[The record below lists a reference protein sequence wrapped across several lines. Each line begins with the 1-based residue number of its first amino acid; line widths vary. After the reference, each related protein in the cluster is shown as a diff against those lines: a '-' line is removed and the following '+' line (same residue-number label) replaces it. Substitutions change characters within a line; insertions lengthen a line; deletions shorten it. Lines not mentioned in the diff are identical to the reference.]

1 MGKGVSAAMAY
12 SVLVVDDEV
21 NIRKTL
27 DGVLSDEGYKVLAS
41 ESAEKALDML
51 SRSLVDAVLLDV
63 WLPGMDGLEALKRI
77 RETYPLLPVIMI
89 SGHGT
94 IDMAVKAVKNGAFD
108 FIEKPISL
116 DKLLITLARA
126 IEREML
132 RSENVELKERVERK
146 FRMVGD
152 SDAMRRLRAE
162 IGAAGPTNA
171 SVLIS
176 GENGSGKEIVAREIH
191 RHSRRA
197 NKPFVAVNCAAIPD
211 ELIESELFGHE
222 RGAFTG
228 AVGKRRG
235 RFEMADGGTLFLDEV
250 GDMSPRTQAKIL
262 RVLEERAFERV
273 GGGEKIRADVRIIAA
288 SNRNLPKEVAAGRFR
303 EDLFFRLNVFPVF
316 VPALR
321 DRKEDIP
328 AIAGHFIEEICGEQG
343 KETKKFASDAM
354 QRMLAH
360 PWPGNVRELR
370 NVVERLVI
378 LSMGQTIEEETVRR
392 VLATDLPAAEPP
404 LAQALGEESF
414 REATLAFEK
423 AYLERKLRE
432 NDFNISRTAEKL
444 GLDRT
449 SIHRKMKQL
458 GIAADSGRR

>member
-1 MGKGVSAAMAY
+1 MAF
-12 SVLVVDDEV
+12 SVLVVDDEI

-27 DGVLSDEGYKVLAS
+27 NGVLSDEGYKVLLA
-41 ESAEKALDML
+41 ETAEKAVDVL

-63 WLPGMDGLEALKRI
+63 WLPEMDGLEALRRI

-116 DKLLITLARA
+116 DKLLITLSRA
-126 IEREML
+126 IEREIL

-146 FRMVGD
+146 YRLVGE
-152 SDAMRRLRAE
+152 SAAMRKLRAE
-162 IGAAGPTNA
+162 IAAAGPTNA

-197 NKPFVAVNCAAIPD
+197 SKPFIAVNCAAIPE

-262 RVLEERAFERV
+262 RVLEERAFERI
-273 GGGEKIRADVRIIAA
+273 GGGEKIRADVRILAA
-288 SNRNLPKEVAAGRFR
+288 TNRNLAKEIAAGRFR
-303 EDLFFRLNVFPVF
+303 EDLLFRLNVFPIL

-321 DRKEDIP
+321 DHKEDIP
-328 AIAGHFIEEICGEQG
+328 PIASHFAEEICGEQG
-343 KETKKFASDAM
+343 KEKKEFSGEAI

-360 PWPGNVRELR
+360 SWPGNIRELR

-378 LSMGQTIEEETVRR
+378 LSMGHRIEEDTVRR
-392 VLATDLPAAEPP
+392 VLAADLPSAEPP
-404 LAQALGEESF
+404 LAQAFDEENF

-432 NDFNISRTAEKL
+432 NDFNVSRTAEKL

-458 GIAADSGRR
+458 GIAAEGGRR

>member
-1 MGKGVSAAMAY
+1 MAY

-27 DGVLSDEGYKVLAS
+27 DGVLSDEGYKVLLA
-41 ESAEKALDML
+41 ENAEKAVDTL

-63 WLPGMDGLEALKRI
+63 WLPGMDGLEALRRI
-77 RETYPLLPVIMI
+77 REKYPLLPVIMI

-116 DKLLITLARA
+116 DKLLITLSRA
-126 IEREML
+126 IEREVL

-146 FRMVGD
+146 YRMVGD
-152 SDAMRRLRAE
+152 SEAMRKLRAE
-162 IGAAGPTNA
+162 IAAAGPTNA

-197 NKPFVAVNCAAIPD
+197 NKPFVAVNCAAIPE

-273 GGGEKIRADVRIIAA
+273 GGGEKVRADVRILAA
-288 SNRNLPKEVAAGRFR
+288 SNRNLTKEVAAGRFR

-328 AIAGHFIEEICGEQG
+328 AIASHFIEEICGEQG
-343 KETKKFASDAM
+343 KETKKFAPEAM

-360 PWPGNVRELR
+360 AWPGNVRELR

-378 LSMGQTIEEETVRR
+378 LSMGQRIEEETVRR
-392 VLATDLPAAEPP
+392 VLAADLPAAEPP
-404 LAQALGEESF
+404 LAQAFQEENF

-423 AYLERKLRE
+423 AYLEKKLRE
-432 NDFNISRTAEKL
+432 NDFNVSRTAEKL

-458 GIAADSGRR
+458 GIAAEGGRR

>member
-1 MGKGVSAAMAY
+1 MAY
-12 SVLVVDDEV
+12 SVLVIDDEI

-27 DGVLSDEGYKVLAS
+27 DGVLSDEGYRVLQA
-41 ESAEKALDML
+41 ESAEKAVDLL

-63 WLPGMDGLEALKRI
+63 WLPGMDGLEALRRI
-77 RETYPLLPVIMI
+77 REMYPLLPVIMI

-108 FIEKPISL
+108 FIEKPLSL
-116 DKLLITLARA
+116 DKLLITLSRA
-126 IEREML
+126 IEREIL
-132 RSENVELKERVERK
+132 RSENVELKERVERR

-152 SDAMRRLRAE
+152 SNSMRKLRAE
-162 IGAAGPTNA
+162 IAAAGPTNA

-191 RHSRRA
+191 LHSRRA
-197 NKPFVAVNCAAIPD
+197 GKPFIAVNCAAIPD

-228 AVGKRRG
+228 AVGRRRG

-262 RVLEERAFERV
+262 RVLEEKAFERV
-273 GGGEKIRADVRIIAA
+273 GGGEKIRADVRILAA
-288 SNRNLPKEVAAGRFR
+288 TNRNLPNEVAAGRFR
-303 EDLFFRLNVFPVF
+303 EDLFFRLNVFPIL

-328 AIAGHFIEEICGEQG
+328 PIAGHFVEEICGEQG
-343 KETKKFASDAM
+343 KEKKAISGDAM
-354 QRMLAH
+354 QRMLSHA
-360 PWPGNVRELR
+360 WPGNVRELR

-378 LSMGQTIEEETVRR
+378 LSMGERIEEDTVRR
-392 VLATDLPAAEPP
+392 VLAADLPTAEP
-404 LAQALGEESF
+404 LHAQALDGENF

>member
-1 MGKGVSAAMAY
+1 MAY

-21 NIRKTL
+21 NIRKSL
-27 DGVLSDEGYKVLAS
+27 DGVLSDEGYKVLLA
-41 ESAEKALDML
+41 ESAEKAVDTL
-51 SRSLVDAVLLDV
+51 SRLLVDAVLLDV
-63 WLPGMDGLEALKRI
+63 WLPGMDGLEALRRI
-77 RETYPLLPVIMI
+77 REMYPLLPVIMI

-116 DKLLITLARA
+116 DKLLITLSRA
-126 IEREML
+126 IEREVL
-132 RSENVELKERVERK
+132 RSENVELKERMERR

-152 SDAMRRLRAE
+152 SEAMRKLRAE
-162 IGAAGPTNA
+162 IAAAGPTNA

-197 NKPFVAVNCAAIPD
+197 GKPFVAVNCAAIPE

-228 AVGKRRG
+228 AVGRRRG

-250 GDMSPRTQAKIL
+250 GDMSQRTQAKIL

-273 GGGEKIRADVRIIAA
+273 GGGEKIRSDVRILAA
-288 SNRNLPKEVAAGRFR
+288 TNRNLPKAVAAGRFR
-303 EDLFFRLNVFPVF
+303 EDLFFRLNVFPIL

-321 DRKEDIP
+321 DRKGDIP
-328 AIAGHFIEEICGEQG
+328 PIAAYFVEEICAEQG
-343 KETKKFASDAM
+343 KEKKAFTGDAM
-354 QRMLAH
+354 QRLLSHA
-360 PWPGNVRELR
+360 WPGNIRELR

-378 LSMGQTIEEETVRR
+378 LTMGNTIGEDTVRR
-392 VLATDLPAAEPP
+392 VLAADLPSAQPP
-404 LAQALGEESF
+404 LEQAYGEENF

-432 NDFNISRTAEKL
+432 NDFNVSRTAEKL

-449 SIHRKMKQL
+449 SIHR
-458 GIAADSGRR
+458 

>member
-1 MGKGVSAAMAY
+1 MAY
-12 SVLVVDDEV
+12 SVLVVDDEI
-21 NIRKTL
+21 NIRKSL
-27 DGVLSDEGYKVLAS
+27 NGVLSDEGYRVSLA
-41 ESAEKALDML
+41 ESAEKAVDML

-77 RETYPLLPVIMI
+77 REMYPLLPVIMI

-116 DKLLITLARA
+116 DKLLITLSRA
-126 IEREML
+126 IEREIL

-146 FRMVGD
+146 FRMVGE
-152 SDAMRRLRAE
+152 SEGMRKLRAE
-162 IGAAGPTNA
+162 IAAAGPTNA

-197 NKPFVAVNCAAIPD
+197 AKPFVAVNCAAIPE

-235 RFEMADGGTLFLDEV
+235 RFELADGGTLFLDEV
-250 GDMSPRTQAKIL
+250 GDMSPRTQSKIL

-273 GGGEKIRADVRIIAA
+273 GGGDKIRSDVRILAA
-288 SNRNLPKEVAAGRFR
+288 TNRNLPKEVAAGRFR
-303 EDLFFRLNVFPVF
+303 EDLFFRLNVFPVH

-328 AIAGHFIEEICGEQG
+328 PIASHFVEEICGEQG
-343 KETKKFASDAM
+343 KEKKGFSAEAM
-354 QRMLAH
+354 HRMMAH
-360 PWPGNVRELR
+360 SWPGNVRELR

-378 LSMGQTIEEETVRR
+378 LSMGRRIEEETVRR
-392 VLATDLPAAEPP
+392 VLATDLPSAEPSR
-404 LAQALGEESF
+404 LQAFDEEHF

-432 NDFNISRTAEKL
+432 NDFNVSRTAEKL

-458 GIAADSGRR
+458 GISADTGRR

>member
-1 MGKGVSAAMAY
+1 MAY

-27 DGVLSDEGYKVLAS
+27 NGVLSDEGYKVLPA
-41 ESAEKALDML
+41 EDAEKALETL

-116 DKLLITLARA
+116 DKLLITLTRA

-152 SDAMRRLRAE
+152 SDAMLKLRAE
-162 IGAAGPTNA
+162 IAAAGPTNA

-228 AVGKRRG
+228 AVGRRRG

-273 GGGEKIRADVRIIAA
+273 GGGEKIRADVRILAA

-303 EDLFFRLNVFPVF
+303 EDLYFRLNVFPVF

-328 AIAGHFIEEICGEQG
+328 SIAEHFIEEICGEQG
-343 KETKKFASDAM
+343 KETKKIAPEAM

-378 LSMGQTIEEETVRR
+378 LSMGQIIEEETVRR
-392 VLATDLPAAEPP
+392 VLATDIPAAEPP

-432 NDFNISRTAEKL
+432 NDFNVSRTAEKL

>member
-1 MGKGVSAAMAY
+1 MAY

-27 DGVLSDEGYKVLAS
+27 EGVLSDEGYRVMLA
-41 ESAEKALDML
+41 ETGEAALEAIPK
-51 SRSLVDAVLLDV
+51 SLVDAVLLDV

-77 RETYPLLPVIMI
+77 RETYPLLPIIMI

-116 DKLLITLARA
+116 DKLLITLSRA
-126 IEREML
+126 IEREAL

-146 FRMVGD
+146 YRLVGD
-152 SDAMRRLRAE
+152 SATMGKLRSE
-162 IGAAGPTNA
+162 IAAAGPTNA

-191 RHSRRA
+191 RYSRRA
-197 NKPFVAVNCAAIPD
+197 GKPFIAVNCAAIPE

-235 RFEMADGGTLFLDEV
+235 RFELADGGTLFLDEI
-250 GDMSPRTQAKIL
+250 GDMSQRTQSKIL
-262 RVLEERAFERV
+262 RVLEERAFERI
-273 GGGEKIRADVRIIAA
+273 GGGEKITTDVRIIAA
-288 SNRNLPKEVAAGRFR
+288 TNRNLPKDVTAGRFR
-303 EDLFFRLNVFPVF
+303 EDLYFRLNVFPIF
-316 VPALR
+316 VPPLR
-321 DRKEDIP
+321 NRKEDIP
-328 AIAGHFIEEICGEQG
+328 SIAGHFVEEICAEQG
-343 KETKKFASDAM
+343 KERKAFSAEAM
-354 QRMLAH
+354 QRLLSH
-360 PWPGNVRELR
+360 SWPGNVRELR

-378 LSMGQTIEEETVRR
+378 LSLGQRIEDETVRQ
-392 VLATDLPAAEPP
+392 VLAVDLQSAETQIP
-404 LAQALGEESF
+404 QALDEENF
-414 REATLAFEK
+414 RDATLAFEK
-423 AYLERKLRE
+423 AYLERKLHE

-458 GIAADSGRR
+458 GISGEGGRR

>member
-1 MGKGVSAAMAY
+1 MGY
-12 SVLVVDDEV
+12 SVLVIDDET

-27 DGVLSDEGYKVLAS
+27 EGVLSDDGYRVLQAGDGPQGLDVLA
-41 ESAEKALDML
+41 
-51 SRSLVDAVLLDV
+51 RSSVDAVLLDV
-63 WLPGMDGLEALKRI
+63 WMPGLDGLETLKRI
-77 RETYPLLPVIMI
+77 REGYPIVPIIMI

-94 IDMAVKAVKNGAFD
+94 IDTAVKAVKMGAFD

-116 DKLLITLARA
+116 TKLLITLSRA
-126 IEREML
+126 IEQGEL
-132 RSENVELKERVERK
+132 RLENVELKERVEKKYRLIWE
-146 FRMVGD
+146 
-152 SDAMRRLRAE
+152 SAAMQRVRAE
-162 IGAAGPTNA
+162 IAAAGPTNA
-171 SVLIS
+171 SVLIA

-191 RHSRRA
+191 QHSRRA
-197 NKPFVAVNCAAIPD
+197 TRPFVAVNCAAIPE

-222 RGAFTG
+222 KGAFTG
-228 AVGKRRG
+228 ATGRRRG
-235 RFEMADGGTLFLDEV
+235 RFELADGGTLFLDEV

-273 GGGEKIRADVRIIAA
+273 GGGEKIRTDVRILAA
-288 SNRNLPKEVAAGRFR
+288 TNRNLPKEVPAGRFR
-303 EDLFFRLNVFPVF
+303 EDLYFRLNVFPIF

-328 AIAGHFIEEICGEQG
+328 PIASHFIEEICREQG
-343 KETKKFASDAM
+343 KETKKFSGEAM

-360 PWPGNVRELR
+360 SWPGNIRELR

-378 LSMGQTIEEETVRR
+378 LSMEQRIEEDTVRR
-392 VLATDLPAAEPP
+392 VLAADLPSPEAP
-404 LAQALGEESF
+404 LAQAFDEENF

-432 NDFNISRTAEKL
+432 NDFNVSRTAEKL

-458 GIAADSGRR
+458 GIAAEGGRRR

>member
-1 MGKGVSAAMAY
+1 MAY
-12 SVLVVDDEV
+12 SVLVVDDEI

-27 DGVLSDEGYKVLAS
+27 NGVLTDEGYKVLLA
-41 ESAEKALDML
+41 ETAEKAVDVL

-63 WLPGMDGLEALKRI
+63 WLPEMDGLEALRRI
-77 RETYPLLPVIMI
+77 REMYPLLPVIMI

-116 DKLLITLARA
+116 DKLLITLSRA
-126 IEREML
+126 IEREIL

-146 FRMVGD
+146 YRLVGE
-152 SDAMRRLRAE
+152 SAAMRKLRGE
-162 IGAAGPTNA
+162 IAAAGPTNA

-191 RHSRRA
+191 RYSRRA
-197 NKPFVAVNCAAIPD
+197 GKPFIAVNCAAIPE

-235 RFEMADGGTLFLDEV
+235 RVEMADGGRLFLDEG

-273 GGGEKIRADVRIIAA
+273 GGGEKIRTDVRILAA
-288 SNRNLPKEVAAGRFR
+288 TNRNLPKEVPAGRFR
-303 EDLFFRLNVFPVF
+303 EDLYFRLNVFPIF

-321 DRKEDIP
+321 DRKEDISP
-328 AIAGHFIEEICGEQG
+328 IASHFIEEICREQG
-343 KETKKFASDAM
+343 KETKKFSGEAM

-360 PWPGNVRELR
+360 SWPGNIRELR

-378 LSMGQTIEEETVRR
+378 LSMEQRIEEDTVRR
-392 VLATDLPAAEPP
+392 VLAADLPSPEAP
-404 LAQALGEESF
+404 LAQAFDEENF

-432 NDFNISRTAEKL
+432 NDFNVSRTAERL

-458 GIAADSGRR
+458 GIAAEGGRR

>member
-1 MGKGVSAAMAY
+1 MAY

-27 DGVLSDEGYKVLAS
+27 EGVLSDEGYRVMLA
-41 ESAEKALDML
+41 ESGEEALDKI

-63 WLPGMDGLEALKRI
+63 WLPGMDGLEVLKRI
-77 RETYPLLPVIMI
+77 REMYPLLSIIMI

-94 IDMAVKAVKNGAFD
+94 IDMAVKAVKSGAFD

-116 DKLLITLARA
+116 DKLLITLSRA
-126 IEREML
+126 IERETL

-146 FRMVGD
+146 FRLVGD
-152 SDAMRRLRAE
+152 SSTMGKLRAE
-162 IGAAGPTNA
+162 IAAAGPTNA

-197 NKPFVAVNCAAIPD
+197 DKSFVAVNCAAIPE

-235 RFEMADGGTLFLDEV
+235 RFELADGGTLLLDEV
-250 GDMSPRTQAKIL
+250 GDMSPRTQSKIL
-262 RVLEERAFERV
+262 RVLEERAFERI
-273 GGGEKIRADVRIIAA
+273 GGGEKIRTDVRIIAA
-288 SNRNLPKEVAAGRFR
+288 TNRNLPKEVAAGRFR
-303 EDLFFRLNVFPVF
+303 EDLYFRLNVFPIF
-316 VPALR
+316 VPPLR
-321 DRKEDIP
+321 NRKEDIP
-328 AIAGHFIEEICGEQG
+328 AIAGHFIEEVCAEQG
-343 KETKKFASDAM
+343 KEKKAFSGEAI
-354 QRMLAH
+354 QRMLSH

-378 LSMGQTIEEETVRR
+378 LSMGQRIEEETARQ
-392 VLATDLPAAEPP
+392 VLAVDMPQAELPFH
-404 LAQALGEESF
+404 QAFDEENF
-414 REATLAFEK
+414 REATLVFEK

-432 NDFNISRTAEKL
+432 NDFNVSRTAEKL

-458 GIAADSGRR
+458 GISAEGGRR

>member
-1 MGKGVSAAMAY
+1 MAY

-27 DGVLSDEGYKVLAS
+27 DGVLSDEGYKVLAA
-41 ESAEKALDML
+41 ESAEKALDTL

-116 DKLLITLARA
+116 DKLLITLSRA

-132 RSENVELKERVERK
+132 RSENVELKERVEKK

-152 SDAMRRLRAE
+152 SDAMRKLRAE
-162 IGAAGPTNA
+162 IAAAGPTNA

-191 RHSRRA
+191 LHSRRA

-228 AVGKRRG
+228 AVGRRRG

-273 GGGEKIRADVRIIAA
+273 GGGEKIRADVRILAA

-303 EDLFFRLNVFPVF
+303 EDLYFRLNVFPVF

-328 AIAGHFIEEICGEQG
+328 AIAEHFIEEICGEQG
-343 KETKKFASDAM
+343 KETKKIGPEAM

-378 LSMGQTIEEETVRR
+378 LSMGQIIEEETVRR
-392 VLATDLPAAEPP
+392 VLATDIPAAEPP

-432 NDFNISRTAEKL
+432 NDFNVSRTAEKL

>member
-1 MGKGVSAAMAY
+1 MAY

-27 DGVLSDEGYKVLAS
+27 QGVLSDEGYRVTLA
-41 ESAEKALDML
+41 EDGERALEAL
-51 SRSLVDAVLLDV
+51 SRSLPDAVLLDV
-63 WLPGMDGLEALKRI
+63 WLPGMDGLEALRRI
-77 RETYPLLPVIMI
+77 REMFPLLPVIMI

-94 IDMAVKAVKNGAFD
+94 IDMAVTAVKSGAFD

-116 DKLLITLARA
+116 DKLLITLTRA
-126 IEREML
+126 IEREIL

-146 FRMVGD
+146 YRLVGE
-152 SDAMRRLRAE
+152 SEAMRNLRAE
-162 IGAAGPTNA
+162 IAAAGPTNA
-171 SVLIS
+171 SILVS

-197 NKPFVAVNCAAIPD
+197 GKPFVAVNCAAIPE

-228 AVGKRRG
+228 ATGRRRG
-235 RFEMADGGTLFLDEV
+235 RFEMADGGTLFLDEI
-250 GDMSPRTQAKIL
+250 GDMSQRTQSKIL
-262 RVLEERAFERV
+262 RVLEERSFERI
-273 GGGEKIRADVRIIAA
+273 GGGEKIRTDVRIIAA
-288 SNRNLPKEVAAGRFR
+288 TNRNLPKELAAGRFR
-303 EDLFFRLNVFPVF
+303 EDLYFRLNVFPVC
-316 VPALR
+316 VPSLR
-321 DRKEDIP
+321 DHGEDIP
-328 AIAGHFIEEICGEQG
+328 AIAGHFVLEVCLEQG
-343 KETKKFASDAM
+343 KEKKAFSPEGM
-354 QRMLAH
+354 RRLMAH

-378 LSMGQTIEEETVRR
+378 LSMGQRIEEETVRR
-392 VLATDLPAAEPP
+392 VLVADQPQGLPP
-404 LAQALGEESF
+404 LEQAFGAEDF

-432 NDFNISRTAEKL
+432 NDYNISRTAEKL

-458 GIAADSGRR
+458 GIAGESGRR

>member
-1 MGKGVSAAMAY
+1 MAY

-21 NIRKTL
+21 NIRKSL
-27 DGVLSDEGYKVLAS
+27 DGVLSDEGYKVLLA
-41 ESAEKALDML
+41 ESAEKAVDAL

-63 WLPGMDGLEALKRI
+63 WLPGMDGLEALRRI
-77 RETYPLLPVIMI
+77 REMYPLLPVIMI

-116 DKLLITLARA
+116 DKLLITLSRA
-126 IEREML
+126 IEREAL
-132 RSENVELKERVERK
+132 RSENVELKERMERR

-152 SDAMRRLRAE
+152 SEAMRNLRAE
-162 IGAAGPTNA
+162 IAAAGPTNA

-197 NKPFVAVNCAAIPD
+197 EKPFVAVNCAAIPE

-228 AVGKRRG
+228 AVGRRRG
-235 RFEMADGGTLFLDEV
+235 KFEMADGGTLFLDEV

-273 GGGEKIRADVRIIAA
+273 GGGEKIRSDARIIAA
-288 SNRNLPKEVAAGRFR
+288 TNRNLPKEVAEGRFR
-303 EDLFFRLNVFPVF
+303 EDLFFRLNVFPLL

-328 AIAGHFIEEICGEQG
+328 PIAAYFVEEVCGEQG
-343 KETKKFASDAM
+343 KEKKNFSGEAM
-354 QRMLAH
+354 QRMLSHA
-360 PWPGNVRELR
+360 WPGNIRELR

-378 LSMGQTIEEETVRR
+378 LTMGNTIGEDTVRR
-392 VLATDLPAAEPP
+392 VLAADLPAAQPT
-404 LAQALGEESF
+404 LAQAFDEENF

-432 NDFNISRTAEKL
+432 NDFNVSRTAEKL

-458 GIAADSGRR
+458 GIATESGRR